1 MEITTFD
8 KNKHD
13 RKSFDCGN
21 VELNNY
27 LKCTSGQHEK
37 KDISRTYVLF
47 SEQNPSQIKGYYTI
61 AVAQVSLSELPTEI
75 AKKYPSEITCSLI
88 GRLAVN
94 HTCQRQGLGSVLLID
109 AIKRIIQA
117 SSAIPVPMIIVQAK
131 NEDAKR
137 FYIDSGFVSFP
148 DNPLKLMMTLANAR
162 AMLKEAGH

>member
-1 MEITTFD
+1 MEIITFD
-8 KNKHD
+8 KTKHD

-21 VELNNY
+21 AELNNY
-27 LKCTSGQHEK
+27 LKCISGQHEK

-61 AVAQVSLSELPTEI
+61 ALAQVSLSELPTEI

-94 HTCQRQGLGSVLLID
+94 HTSQRQGLGSVLLID

-137 FYIDSGFVSFP
+137 FYIDCGFVPFP
-148 DNPLKLMMTLANAR
+148 DNPLKLMMTLATAR